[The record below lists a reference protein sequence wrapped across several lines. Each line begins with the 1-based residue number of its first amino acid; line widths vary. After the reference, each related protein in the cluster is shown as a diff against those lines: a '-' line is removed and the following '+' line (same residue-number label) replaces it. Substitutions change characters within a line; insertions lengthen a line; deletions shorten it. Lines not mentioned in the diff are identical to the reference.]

1 MIYNYIIIDNKII
14 ELEGLGKIRYDRCGT
29 NIDVIIQNKNRP
41 ESFPDHFKRK
51 LKFLKENHPELLI

>member
-1 MIYNYIIIDNKII
+1 MNYDYIITDNKVF
-14 ELEGLGKIRYDRCGT
+14 ELEGYGRIRYDRCGT
-29 NIDVIIQNKNRP
+29 NIDVIIQNKHRP

>member
-1 MIYNYIIIDNKII
+1 MNYDYIITDNKVF
-14 ELEGLGKIRYDRCGT
+14 ELEDCAIRYDRCGT

-51 LKFLKENHPELLI
+51 LKWLIKNYPEWFI